1 MKFKSILMIKY
12 TGVIPSHITWRQLL
26 LVGGRGAIAP
36 IYTKADLG
44 AETQTRAAKF
54 RFSQNP
60 LFFSSPPLFDLA
72 RLNVITNTR
81 YTIVAS
87 IFCMASSP
95 ETAAALVQCSAHGT
109 TDRSVLNV
117 RWMNALR
124 RRASYASYSYC
135 VCVYIYVCDSIL
147 HLDCLHGQYATR
159 SCINY
164 LPQSFSSSD
173 L

>member
-72 RLNVITNTR
+72 RLNVVTNTR

-87 IFCMASSP
+87 I
-95 ETAAALVQCSAHGT
+95 LYG
-109 TDRSVLNV
+109 
-117 RWMNALR
+117 
-124 RRASYASYSYC
+124 
-135 VCVYIYVCDSIL
+135 
-147 HLDCLHGQYATR
+147 
-159 SCINY
+159 
-164 LPQSFSSSD
+164 
-173 L
+173 